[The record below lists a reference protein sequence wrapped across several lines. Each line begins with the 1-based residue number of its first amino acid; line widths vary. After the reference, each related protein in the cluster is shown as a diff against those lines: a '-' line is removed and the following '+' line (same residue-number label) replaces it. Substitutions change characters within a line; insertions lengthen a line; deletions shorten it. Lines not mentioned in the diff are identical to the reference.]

1 MSIPDRVLMLILP
14 WTPET
19 DAERAF
25 WVAEEAIRGGVNWL
39 LLRVR
44 NMPARMALD
53 PAMELRRLTR
63 RYSVLFSVNPYPALV
78 EWVSADAL
86 HLPETELD
94 NPHPPQPSL
103 SMDSLHPPQPSLSHW
118 EREGVELPSPSGR
131 GVGGEGFSPPPRLL
145 GYSVHSVASA
155 KQAVQ
160 AGADYLLVG
169 TMFPT
174 PSHPDKTPEGIEL
187 LKAVAKAVSVPLIAI
202 GGITP
207 ERVGLCLR
215 AGARGVAVISGILE
229 SESPYVS
236 AQGYWQSLQAV

>member
-1 MSIPDRVLMLILP
+1 MSIPDRVLMLVLP

-63 RYSVLFSVNPYPALV
+63 HYSVLFSVNPYPALA
-78 EWVSADAL
+78 EWASADAL

-94 NPHPPQPSL
+94 SPHL
-103 SMDSLHPPQPSLSHW
+103 SQLSQW
-118 EREGVELPSPSGR
+118 EREGVEPPSPKGR

-155 KQAVQ
+155 KKAVQ

-174 PSHPDKTPEGIEL
+174 PSHPDKTPEGLGL
-187 LKAVAKAVSVPLIAI
+187 LEAVAKAVSVPLIAI

-236 AQGYWQSLQAV
+236 AQSYWQSLQAV